1 MNEFRAALEAY
12 LGGRTDLDSLA
23 GTLRASL
30 QSQPH
35 LAAAHSAII
44 EAMFRSQR
52 LTAQARDT
60 LHKVVQSVGQAAPP
74 APAAVPPP
82 SVESADKTH
91 FRAAPAAPRAPTPPT
106 PPAAESADKTQF
118 RAPPTPPTPATPPA
132 ESADK
137 TQFRMPKPGPPRAAP
152 PTPPTP
158 RPPAPPPAS
167 PPPPPSADK
176 TQLRATPLTTGRAP
190 ASPPATTPPVRPAG
204 TPPTGPGP
212 SKPAASQAAQQKRPP
227 AKPGSLSDLLGTPD
241 ADESAADSSAG
252 AAPVPPPPV
261 APPGRAETGAGA
273 NTGTGSTTGSTGTG
287 TGTGTGP
294 WVSGTGPATGTGRR
308 TGTGTSAGS
317 ASSSWTNLG
326 GDANAAPLA
335 PGDTIKDRF
344 VLEDVIGKGGMG
356 IVFRARDLRWEEAQD
371 RNPYVAVKV
380 LNEDFKRHPESLK
393 ALQRESRKAQNLAH
407 PNVVTVYQF
416 DRDGANVFMVMEL
429 LEGEPLDRFIKR
441 SDATGYPPKV
451 ALKYTSHMARALA
464 YAHEQ
469 GIVHSD
475 FKPANAY
482 ITRDGIVKVFD
493 FGISRAAKRSDKV
506 SGSMTLFDPG
516 TLGALTPAYASC
528 EMIEGQE
535 PDPRDD
541 IYALACTFYELLTGK
556 HPFGKQS
563 AVQAR
568 DAKMTPAPVPGLSRA
583 QWRGLQRGLSFSR
596 EQRSPSVMQFLNDVS
611 PRRAT
616 PGRWIAIAAA
626 VVVVGVAVAL
636 FMPGYLEKRRMQGIA
651 EVFRGGNDQAVPEA
665 LERLAALTPEQR
677 GTLLTDQAARDGLLS
692 YFERQIDAATD
703 EAKQKYDFVRAFA
716 LIAQAQTIFTDS
728 SRVEAKKKA
737 LEDRQNDL
745 INRLS
750 RRFDDALAQGRLIDK
765 QNSENAS
772 RVLAVLAQVKPNH
785 PLLTDKRLVIAY
797 VEQAGAAL
805 ERSNVGL
812 ANELIAGGLKLAPQ
826 DPSLKDLSDR
836 VSNAAASQQVAQ
848 RVRSL
853 RADIDT
859 ALGTSPS
866 LDSFDRKRAEL
877 IELRGAAPDDS
888 GLARWQNLLQS
899 QLDRRLTELTNKR
912 SFTDAETLLAKYAE
926 LASAAYVADRRDN
939 LTEARKGFTERLAR
953 LSDSLQA
960 AIIAG
965 RLAPPAADN
974 AKSIYLTLE
983 RSGADADQLAAAR
996 DQIATAFVRQA
1007 RELRSRGS
1015 FDEARKRVAAGLDV
1029 GPGVAVAVILR
1040 DESTEIADAEKL
1052 ARATADQRVRQQMA
1066 EQRTKEDNAF
1076 KEQLATALRGPK
1088 QTIESARA
1096 ALQLAEKLQ
1105 NRGVT
1110 DPVVAGARRE
1120 IQNQMLAEIR
1130 ATIEKSGPDS
1140 AIRYAEQAS
1149 ALLPESTALST
1160 VLVDLRKASTDRQLQ
1175 ARTTAISGI
1184 KAEIDA
1190 LVKTPKLDEKWWRDT
1205 NAQLR
1210 RLAAYLPDSDPYV
1223 VGVKRTMANSY
1234 IAAARKSRDAK
1245 SLSEADRL
1253 IERAAQLTPTHPDLA
1268 SERKLVADARAQQDK
1283 VAQQTKATADTEALK
1298 QRLRDQ
1304 TKADD
1309 IEFLGTLRIL
1319 KQTLPENDTFLRYD
1333 APMLMAE
1340 SYTRMATKAAR
1351 RGSFEEA
1358 VTLLDRGVENASG
1371 LLALRNMRDR
1381 FARLVA
1387 LNEQINTG
1395 AEISVRDFR
1404 AGLDAIAKND
1414 PTIYPDVQKRFKAAL
1429 DARVR
1434 AEKSRNP
1441 ALAANLESAGA
1452 QLFGGTEQPRT
1463 ATRPTPNAGQTNA
1476 TPAATT
1482 PTPGA
1487 ATVVEPPIGANT
1499 TPTVAAAAAA
1509 PAKPCKVEFQS
1520 SGKRALAICYNSFAA
1535 GRGPDIVIIP
1545 AGGPLSNPVGVMR
1558 FEVTNEDYNFY
1569 CAASQRCKAVS
1580 GAARQPIVAIGVAEA
1595 ERYAAWLSEVSGK
1608 VYRLPTDAEWT
1619 YMASGIPDGVDINC
1633 SMDIDGRKIKGYALG
1648 DRNYGS
1654 PSRWGVY
1661 NMVGNAQE
1669 WARAPGGWVARGGAF
1684 SDNVSRCAVSLG
1696 VAHNGTPDGKTG
1708 FRLVREF

>member
-23 GTLRASL
+23 GTLRSSL
-30 QSQPH
+30 QRQPH

-52 LTAQARDT
+52 LTAPARDS

-74 APAAVPPP
+74 VPPPAAPTPP

-91 FRAAPAAPRAPTPPT
+91 FRAPPPPTALSPPT
-106 PPAAESADKTQF
+106 PPSMDSADKTHF
-118 RAPPTPPTPATPPA
+118 RAPPTPPTPPTPPAA

-137 TQFRMPKPGPPRAAP
+137 TQFRMPKPGPPRAPAAQ
-152 PTPPTP
+152 TPPNP
-158 RPPAPPPAS
+158 RPVPPAPPVPA
-167 PPPPPSADK
+167 PPVPAPISADK
-176 TQLRATPLTTGRAP
+176 TQLRATPQTTGRSPPTPPAAASKPPAQAAPQATSQKRAP
-190 ASPPATTPPVRPAG
+190 AA
-204 TPPTGPGP
+204 
-212 SKPAASQAAQQKRPP
+212 P
-227 AKPGSLSDLLGTPD
+227 AKGGSLSDLLGTSD
-241 ADESAADSSAG
+241 AGEPQADPSAG
-252 AAPVPPPPV
+252 AVPAAPPPATAAPRAV
-261 APPGRAETGAGA
+261 AAS
-273 NTGTGSTTGSTGTG
+273 NTGTGSTTGTGQP
-287 TGTGTGP
+287 TGTGP
-294 WVSGTGPATGTGRR
+294 WLAGTGPSTGTGRR
-308 TGTGTSAGS
+308 TGTGTGTSAGS
-317 ASSSWTNLG
+317 ASSGWTNLAG
-326 GDANAAPLA
+326 GANTAPLA

-344 VLEDVIGKGGMG
+344 VLEDIIGKGGMG

-429 LEGEPLDRFIKR
+429 LEGEPLDRFIKQ
-441 SDATGYPPKV
+441 SDATGYPPKI

-482 ITRDGIVKVFD
+482 ITRDGTVKVFD

-528 EMIEGQE
+528 EMIEGEE

-611 PRRAT
+611 PRRSS
-616 PGRWIAIAAA
+616 PVRWIAIGAA
-626 VVVVGVAVAL
+626 VVVVGVIVAV
-636 FMPGYLEKRRMQGIA
+636 FMPGYLEKRRLQGIA
-651 EVFRGGNDQAVPEA
+651 QVFRGGNDQAVPEA
-665 LERLAALTPEQR
+665 LERMGALTPAQR
-677 GTLLTDQAARDGLLS
+677 GTLLTDQTARDGLLS

-703 EAKQKYDFVRAFA
+703 ESKQKYEYVKAFA
-716 LIAQAQTIFTDS
+716 LLKQAQTIFTDS
-728 SRVEAKKKA
+728 SRVEAKNKA

-750 RRFDDALAQGRLIDK
+750 RRFDDALARGYLIDK

-772 RVLAVLAQVKPNH
+772 RVLAVLVQVQPNH

-805 ERSNVGL
+805 DRSNMEL
-812 ANELIAGGLKLAPQ
+812 ANALIAGGLKLAPQ
-826 DPSLKDLSDR
+826 DPGLKDLNDR
-836 VSNAAASQQVAQ
+836 SLTAATGQQVAQ
-848 RVRSL
+848 RVSSL

-859 ALGTSPS
+859 TLGTSPS

-877 IELRGAAPDDS
+877 IELRSAAPEDS

-899 QLDRRLTELTNKR
+899 QLDRRLNELTNKR

-974 AKSIYLTLE
+974 AKSIYLVLE
-983 RSGADADQLAAAR
+983 RSGADAEQLSAAR

-1007 RELRSRGS
+1007 RELRSRGA
-1015 FDEARKRVAAGLDV
+1015 FEDARKRVATGLEV

-1040 DESTEIADAEKL
+1040 EESQEIDDAEKL
-1052 ARATADQRVRQQMA
+1052 ARATADQRVRTQMA
-1066 EQRTKEDNAF
+1066 EQRTKEDNAS
-1076 KEQLATALRGPK
+1076 KAQLATALRVPH
-1088 QTIESARA
+1088 QTIESARS

-1105 NRGVT
+1105 NRNVS
-1110 DPVVAGARRE
+1110 DPLVAGARRE
-1120 IQNQMLAEIR
+1120 IQNQLLAEIR
-1130 ATIEKSGPDS
+1130 ATSDKSGPDA
-1140 AIRYAEQAS
+1140 AIRFAEQAS
-1149 ALLPESTALST
+1149 ALMPEATALSAQ
-1160 VLVDLRKASTDRQLQ
+1160 LVELRKASTNLQ
-1175 ARTTAISGI
+1175 AQTRSAAISGI
-1184 KAEIDA
+1184 RTEIDT
-1190 LVKTPKLDEKWWRDT
+1190 LLKTPKLDEKWWRDV

-1223 VGVKRTMANSY
+1223 ITVKRNVSNSY

-1245 SLSEADRL
+1245 SLSEAERL
-1253 IERAAQLTPTHPDLA
+1253 LERAAQLSPAHPDLA
-1268 SERKLVADARAQQDK
+1268 NERKLVADARAQQDR
-1283 VAQQTKATADTEALK
+1283 VAQQTKAAADTDAFK

-1304 TKADD
+1304 AKADD
-1309 IEFLGTLRIL
+1309 IEFLVTLRQL
-1319 KQTLPENDTFLRYD
+1319 KQTLPESDTFLRYD
-1333 APMLMAE
+1333 APMLIAE
-1340 SYTRMATKAAR
+1340 SYMRLATKAAR
-1351 RGSFEEA
+1351 RGSYEEA
-1358 VTLLDRGVENASG
+1358 VTLLDRGLENASG
-1371 LLALRNMRDR
+1371 LVNLRNMRDR
-1381 FARLVA
+1381 FARLIA
-1387 LNEQINTG
+1387 LNEQILTG
-1395 AEISVRDFR
+1395 TEISVRDFR
-1404 AGLDAIAKND
+1404 AGLDAIAKSD
-1414 PTIYPDVQKRFKAAL
+1414 PTLHPDVQKRFKAAF

-1434 AEKSRNP
+1434 TEKSRNP
-1441 ALAANLESAGA
+1441 ALAATFESAGA
-1452 QLFGGTEQPRT
+1452 QLFGAEPRTT
-1463 ATRPTPNAGQTNA
+1463 ATRPAVTGNPPVA
-1476 TPAATT
+1476 TPPATNPP
-1482 PTPGA
+1482 PTV
-1487 ATVVEPPIGANT
+1487 TVVEPPPPAT
-1499 TPTVAAAAAA
+1499 AQATPVAAG
-1509 PAKPCKVEFQS
+1509 PAKPCRVEFQG
-1520 SGKRALAICYNSFAA
+1520 SGRRAQAVCYDSFAA

-1545 AGGPLSNPVGVMR
+1545 AGGTLNAPVGVMR
-1558 FEVTNEDYNFY
+1558 YELTNEDYNFY
-1569 CAASQRCKAVS
+1569 CATTARCKSVS
-1580 GAARQPIVAIGVAEA
+1580 GGARLPIVAITVAEG
-1595 ERYAAWLSEVSGK
+1595 ERYAAWLSEASGK
-1608 VYRLPTDAEWT
+1608 VYRLPTDAEWSYVAT
-1619 YMASGIPDGVDINC
+1619 GVSDSGDFNC
-1633 SMDIDGRKIKGYALG
+1633 SMDVNGQKIKGFALAE
-1648 DRNYGS
+1648 RNNGS
-1654 PSRWGVY
+1654 PSKWGIY

-1684 SDNVSRCAVSLG
+1684 SDNTSNCAVSVG
-1696 VAHNGTPDGKTG
+1696 RAHSGTPDGKTG
-1708 FRLVREF
+1708 IRLIREF